1 MKKVVP
7 LFYSNQKKCY
17 EIWSSYDA
25 SLELTGW
32 REQYQVPIVI
42 DELFTDFIGS
52 KKSYVEFKEALP
64 DILDQRTFYYVVVT
78 YFTCFNMMFINDPGV
93 EEKADQVLDALNI
106 SANLKYNERTYQRF
120 FHYLFPLQLVQ
131 NNNEARQLN
140 LF

>member
-131 NNNEARQLN
+131 NNNEVRQLN

>member
-7 LFYSNQKKCY
+7 LFRFNQKKCY

-42 DELFTDFIGS
+42 DELFTNYIGS

-93 EEKADQVLDALNI
+93 EEKADKVLNALNL
-106 SANLKYNERTYQRF
+106 SCNLKYDERTYQRF

>member
-25 SLELTGW
+25 SLELTSW

-64 DILDQRTFYYVVVT
+64 DILDQRTIYYVVVT

-93 EEKADQVLDALNI
+93 EERADQALDALNL
-106 SANLKYNERTYQRF
+106 SCNLKYDERTYRRF
-120 FHYLFPLQLVQ
+120 FHHLFPPQLVQ
-131 NNNEARQLN
+131 NNHDVRQLV

>member
-64 DILDQRTFYYVVVT
+64 DILDQRTLYYVVVT

-93 EEKADQVLDALNI
+93 EEKADKILNALNL
-106 SANLKYNERTYQRF
+106 SCNLKYDEDTYRKF
-120 FHYLFPLQLVQ
+120 FFYLFPPQLVQ
-131 NNNEARQLN
+131 KTNDDKQLV

>member
-7 LFYSNQKKCY
+7 LFRFNQKKCY

-42 DELFTDFIGS
+42 DELFTDYIGS

-64 DILDQRTFYYVVVT
+64 DILDQRTLYYVVVT

-93 EEKADQVLDALNI
+93 EEKADKILNALNL
-106 SANLKYNERTYQRF
+106 SCNLKYDEDTYRKF
-120 FHYLFPLQLVQ
+120 FFYLFPPKLIKKG
-131 NNNEARQLN
+131 EDRQLT
-140 LF
+140 LL

>member
-42 DELFTDFIGS
+42 DELFTDYIGS
-52 KKSYVEFKEALP
+52 KKKL
-64 DILDQRTFYYVVVT
+64 
-78 YFTCFNMMFINDPGV
+78 C
-93 EEKADQVLDALNI
+93 
-106 SANLKYNERTYQRF
+106 
-120 FHYLFPLQLVQ
+120 
-131 NNNEARQLN
+131 
-140 LF
+140 

>member
-7 LFYSNQKKCY
+7 LFYPNQKKCY

-42 DELFTDFIGS
+42 DELFTDYIGS

-64 DILDQRTFYYVVVT
+64 DILDQRTLYYVVVT

-93 EEKADQVLDALNI
+93 EERADKVLNALNL
-106 SANLKYNERTYQRF
+106 SCNLKYDEDTYRKF
-120 FHYLFPLQLVQ
+120 FFYLFPPQLVQ
-131 NNNEARQLN
+131 KTNDDKQLV

>member
-7 LFYSNQKKCY
+7 LFRFNQKKCY

-25 SLELTGW
+25 SLELTSW
-32 REQYQVPIVI
+32 RKQYQVPIVI

-93 EEKADQVLDALNI
+93 EEKADKVLNALNL
-106 SANLKYNERTYQRF
+106 SCNLKYDERTYQRF